1 MALYGANLT
10 TRYIDPVFERSSLRA
25 EFRLQPDTLY
35 LSNLRLLGV
44 GADCSVFSS
53 YNKLVGALA
62 SIASIQLYDGNQL
75 LDQVLQA
82 TILNAFRNQL
92 HDNDSNISVN
102 RYLSQTGLGF
112 LASGVDGAGGG
123 VKVREQNALP
133 NNENQQAWVSLK
145 AMFPFL
151 SSSLVL
157 PTNVYKK
164 PRLVI
169 NYSSQ
174 TDLQT
179 SLFTRNE
186 TNPAT
191 FDNLTGM
198 VLVADEMNA
207 GDMKDAMMSNY
218 DGVRYSP
225 IEHDSVIIPAITGL
239 ADTAAGDEKKET
251 RSFNVNGFNNKYLK
265 RLVLVNTAT
274 DKTTWQ
280 ISGANTLYT
289 NQGSLSF
296 FKPRVQLR
304 VNGSDLLPREGFIGH
319 NRRLAQLTDAWGTQN
334 LVNGGQFTSIEGAAD
349 VIEAPLDRCGSVD
362 YTGVKVEREV
372 SELIVD
378 VERSGVFGNEVLNQA
393 VRLNMFGEVAKA
405 VVMKPDGGY
414 QVVYE

>member
-10 TRYIDPVFERSSLRA
+10 TRYIDPVFERSNLRA

-44 GADCSVFSS
+44 GSDASTVTN
-53 YNKLVGALA
+53 YNALVGALA

-92 HDNDSNISVN
+92 HDNDSNLSVN
-102 RYLSQTGLGF
+102 RYLSYTGLGF
-112 LASGVDGAGGG
+112 LASGVDGNGGG
-123 VKVREQNALP
+123 VKVREQNGFAP
-133 NNENQQAWVSLK
+133 NEGQQAWVSLK
-145 AMFPFL
+145 AMLPFL
-151 SSSLVL
+151 ASSLVM
-157 PTNVYKK
+157 PTNVFKK

-174 TDLQT
+174 TDLQN
-179 SLFTRNE
+179 SLFQQNSTA
-186 TNPAT
+186 PAT

-225 IEHDSVIIPAITGL
+225 IEHDSVILPAITGL
-239 ADTAAGDEKKET
+239 ADTTAEDEKKET

-280 ISGANTLYT
+280 NGAANTLYS

-349 VIEAPLDRCGSVD
+349 VIDVPVDRCGSVD
-362 YTGVKVEREV
+362 YTGVKVERQV

-378 VERSGVFGNEVLNQA
+378 VERSGVFGNADLNQA
-393 VRLNMFGEVAKA
+393 IRLNMFGEVAKA

>member
-10 TRYIDPVFERSSLRA
+10 TRYIDPVFERSNLRA

-44 GADCSVFSS
+44 GSDCSVISS

-92 HDNDSNISVN
+92 HDNDSNLSVN
-102 RYLSQTGLGF
+102 RYLNYTGLGF

-123 VKVREQNALP
+123 VKVREQNPFPA
-133 NNENQQAWVSLK
+133 NEGQQAWVSLK
-145 AMFPFL
+145 SMLPFL
-151 SSSLVL
+151 ASSLTL
-157 PTNVYKK
+157 PTNVFKK

-169 NYSSQ
+169 NYTSQ
-174 TDLQT
+174 TDLQN
-179 SLFTRNE
+179 SLFVLNSTY
-186 TNPAT
+186 TAT

-239 ADTAAGDEKKET
+239 ADTAADDEKKET

-274 DKTTWQ
+274 DKSTWQ
-280 ISGANTLYT
+280 NGSANTIYS

-349 VIEAPLDRCGSVD
+349 VIEAPIDRCGSVD

-405 VVMKPDGGY
+405 VVMRPDGTY

>member
-10 TRYIDPVFERSSLRA
+10 TRYIDPVFERSNLRA

-35 LSNLRLLGV
+35 LSNLRLLGA
-44 GADCSVFSS
+44 GASCSVGSS

-92 HDNDSNISVN
+92 HDNDSNLSVN
-102 RYLSQTGLGF
+102 RYLTYTGLGF
-112 LASGVDGAGGG
+112 LASGVDGNGGG
-123 VKVREQNALP
+123 VKVREQNPFPA
-133 NNENQQAWVSLK
+133 NEGEQAWVSLK
-145 AMFPFL
+145 AMLPFL
-151 SSSLVL
+151 ASSLVM
-157 PTNVYKK
+157 PTNVFKK

-174 TDLQT
+174 TDLQN
-179 SLFTRNE
+179 SLFTENS
-186 TNPAT
+186 TAPAT
-191 FDNLTGM
+191 FENLTGM

-225 IEHDSVIIPAITGL
+225 IEHDSVILPAITGL
-239 ADTAAGDEKKET
+239 ADTAAEDEKKET

-280 ISGANTLYT
+280 TGAANKLYS

-349 VIEAPLDRCGSVD
+349 VIDAPVDRCGSVD

-378 VERSGVFGNEVLNQA
+378 VERSGVFGNADLNQA
-393 VRLNMFGEVAKA
+393 IRLNMFGEVAKA

>member
-10 TRYIDPVFERSSLRA
+10 TRYIDPVFERSNLRA

-44 GADCSVFSS
+44 GSDSSVGTS
-53 YNKLVGALA
+53 YNKLVGALSA
-62 SIASIQLYDGNQL
+62 IASIQLYDGNQL

-92 HDNDSNISVN
+92 HDNDSNLSVN
-102 RYLSQTGLGF
+102 RYLNYTGLGF

-123 VKVREQNALP
+123 VKVREQNPFPA
-133 NNENQQAWVSLK
+133 NEGQQAWVSLK
-145 AMFPFL
+145 SMLPFL
-151 SSSLVL
+151 ASSLTL
-157 PTNVYKK
+157 PTNVFKK

-169 NYSSQ
+169 NYTSQ
-174 TDLQT
+174 TDLQN
-179 SLFTRNE
+179 SLFVLNSTY
-186 TNPAT
+186 TAT

-239 ADTAAGDEKKET
+239 ADTAADDEKKET

-280 ISGANTLYT
+280 TGGANTLYS

-349 VIEAPLDRCGSVD
+349 VIEAPIDRCGSVD

-405 VVMKPDGGY
+405 VVMRPDGTY

>member
-10 TRYIDPVFERSSLRA
+10 TRYIDPVFERSNLRA

-44 GADCSVFSS
+44 VSDASTVTN
-53 YNKLVGALA
+53 YNALVGALA

-92 HDNDSNISVN
+92 HSNDSNLSVN
-102 RYLSQTGLGF
+102 RYLSYTGLGF
-112 LASGVDGAGGG
+112 LASGVDGNGGG
-123 VKVREQNALP
+123 VKVREQNGFAP
-133 NNENQQAWVSLK
+133 NEGQQAWVSLK
-145 AMFPFL
+145 AMLPFL
-151 SSSLVL
+151 ASSLVM
-157 PTNVYKK
+157 PTNVFKK

-174 TDLQT
+174 TDLQN
-179 SLFTRNE
+179 SLFQQNSTA
-186 TNPAT
+186 PAT

-225 IEHDSVIIPAITGL
+225 IEHDSVILPAITGL
-239 ADTAAGDEKKET
+239 ADTTAEDEKKET

-280 ISGANTLYT
+280 NGAANTLYS

-349 VIEAPLDRCGSVD
+349 VIDVPVDRCGSVD
-362 YTGVKVEREV
+362 YTGVKVERQV

-378 VERSGVFGNEVLNQA
+378 VERSGVFGNADLNQA
-393 VRLNMFGEVAKA
+393 IRLNMFGEVAKA